1 MKKDGRLIRCE
12 EVGMPTVDC
21 LFENPVDTTHV
32 LKLFNRYHENYVI
45 TALNINKEDRVCEG
59 RIKVSDIPELAG
71 KEWILYSYRER
82 KAALLSE
89 AHSYEFRLAPN
100 DGELFLVL
108 SEEGTF
114 GFISSRE
121 PERFLYD
128 GKEEMLEKETIT
140 GSEACL
146 YHAQPGN
153 CGPDKKYHMAEIF
166 WKGNDSSRAD
176 MSDGKAA
183 GK

>member
-1 MKKDGRLIRCE
+1 M
-12 EVGMPTVDC
+12 EV
-21 LFENPVDTTHV
+21 V
-32 LKLFNRYHENYVI
+32 LQE
-45 TALNINKEDRVCEG
+45 EG
-59 RIKVSDIPELAG
+59 RQTVI
-71 KEWILYSYRER
+71 
-82 KAALLSE
+82 
-89 AHSYEFRLAPN
+89 
-100 DGELFLVL
+100 L

-153 CGPDKKYHMAEIF
+153 CGPDKNIIWRKFSA
-166 WKGNDSSRAD
+166 KG
-176 MSDGKAA
+176 MTAA
-183 GK
+183 GLICPMERLRESKQPESERSVNCHEITWNRYWDNLHMPGLL